1 MAISAVL
8 LFKSNGDVRKIYDAV
23 IDEMGVR
30 DKSPQGAIYH
40 VCAPVE
46 GGLRVFDVW
55 ESRNDFDR
63 FAKDKITP
71 LTAKHGLQAPQLEI
85 QDVHE
90 MVPGR
95 LTSHK
100 GTCMIAEFEGDSGQL
115 LSLIDQA
122 NKRMSI
128 NANPPEGLIFHY
140 ATATPK
146 GARVIDHWRS
156 REDFENFVDD
166 QLADTIAAL
175 HLPQPHITYLDVYNT
190 IDRRVPTRA

>member
-1 MAISAVL
+1 MAISAVM
-8 LFKSNGDVRKIYDAV
+8 LFKSGGDVRKIYDSV
-23 IDEMGVR
+23 VDEMGVR
-30 DKSPQGAIYH
+30 DKPAQGGVYH
-40 VCAPVE
+40 WCAPVE
-46 GGLRVFDVW
+46 GGLRVCDVW
-55 ESRNDFDR
+55 ETRQDFDR
-63 FAKDKITP
+63 FAKEKIMP
-71 LTAKHGLQAPQLEI
+71 LTAKHGLQPPQLEI

-100 GTCMIAEFEGDSGQL
+100 GTGMIAEFDGDSAQL

-128 NANPPEGLIFHY
+128 VANPPEGLIFHF

-156 REDFENFVDD
+156 REDFENFVDE
-166 QLADTIAAL
+166 QLADTLAAL
-175 HLPQPHITYLDVYNT
+175 HLPQPRITYYDVYNT
-190 IDRRVPTRA
+190 IDRRVPSRA